1 MIINVIATGSSGNL
15 YELIDSFGNSMLIE
29 AGVPRQTYI
38 KNREGINPPEMCII
52 SHSHGDHASYKSQY
66 EMICPVHAWEQSS
79 ESSNFKA
86 FGFEVEHGG
95 VLNYAYIIK
104 LVADGDYLFFGTDM
118 EWDEKITPILD
129 AIRGLKV
136 EKFLLEV
143 SYNEY
148 LYRLASDGQ
157 KIGCERHFSD
167 ADAIKFIKQSGAK
180 EPKIIAIHGSD
191 RLSADTYTKKMIK
204 GKIPTATVAVATGAK
219 GGAKNIYQI

>member
-15 YELIDSFGNSMLIE
+15 YELIDNSDNSMLIE

-38 KNREGINPPEMCII
+38 KNREGINPPEMCVI

-66 EMICPVHAWEQSS
+66 EMICPVHAWEQSC
-79 ESSNFKA
+79 ESPNFKA
-86 FGFEVEHGG
+86 FGFEVKHGD

-104 LVADGDYLFFGTDM
+104 LLSDGDYLFFGTDM

-129 AIRGLKV
+129 AIRSLKV

-148 LYRLASDGQ
+148 LYRLASEEQ

-167 ADAIKFIKQSGAK
+167 EDAIRFIKQSGAK
-180 EPKIIAIHGSD
+180 EPKIITIHGSD
-191 RLSADTYTKKMIK
+191 RLSADVYTKKMIK
-204 GKIPTATVAVATGAK
+204 GKIPNATVAVSTGAK
-219 GGAKNIYQI
+219 SGTKNIYQL